1 MKSTSNTLQQLVL
14 RETDDGLRL
23 VRFLVDVM
31 DAEIEG
37 VKTADRA
44 AAARELLDR
53 CFGKPFT
60 STDRS
65 AETSDDDDDAS
76 DMLIDR
82 IMRVI
87 DEVSEDGGED
97 VVGGLPLRLLGE
109 VPSGEQ
115 EHDND

>member
-1 MKSTSNTLQQLVL
+1 MKSTSNSLQQLVL

-37 VKTADRA
+37 VKIADRA
-44 AAARELLDR
+44 SAARELLDR

-60 STDRS
+60 ATDRTS
-65 AETSDDDDDAS
+65 ETSDDTDDAS

-87 DEVSEDGGED
+87 DEADSE
-97 VVGGLPLRLLGE
+97 
-109 VPSGEQ
+109 EQ
-115 EHDND
+115 EVHND

>member
-1 MKSTSNTLQQLVL
+1 MKSTSNSLQQLVL

-37 VKTADRA
+37 VKVADRA

-60 STDRS
+60 ATDRTS
-65 AETSDDDDDAS
+65 ETSDDTDDAS

-87 DEVSEDGGED
+87 DEGSSDDQED
-97 VVGGLPLRLLGE
+97 
-109 VPSGEQ
+109 
-115 EHDND
+115 DND

>member
-1 MKSTSNTLQQLVL
+1 MSSTSNTLQQLVL
-14 RETDDGLRL
+14 RETDDGLKL

-37 VKTADRA
+37 VKTTDRT

-60 STDRS
+60 AADRT
-65 AETSDDDDDAS
+65 AEVSDDGDDAS
-76 DMLIDR
+76 NVLLDR

-87 DEVSEDGGED
+87 DEVSSPDVDVRDPEVLDALGDGLVDDWG
-97 VVGGLPLRLLGE
+97 
-109 VPSGEQ
+109 S
-115 EHDND
+115 DND

>member
-1 MKSTSNTLQQLVL
+1 MKSTSNSLQQLVL

-44 AAARELLDR
+44 AAARELMDR

-60 STDRS
+60 ATDRTS
-65 AETSDDDDDAS
+65 EISDDVDDAS
-76 DMLIDR
+76 DLLIDR

-87 DEVSEDGGED
+87 DEVALD
-97 VVGGLPLRLLGE
+97 
-109 VPSGEQ
+109 EQ
-115 EHDND
+115 ENHDG

>member
-1 MKSTSNTLQQLVL
+1 MKSTSNSLQQLVL

-37 VKTADRA
+37 VKIADRA
-44 AAARELLDR
+44 SAARELLDR

-60 STDRS
+60 ATDRTS
-65 AETSDDDDDAS
+65 ETSDDTDDAS

-87 DEVSEDGGED
+87 DEADSE
-97 VVGGLPLRLLGE
+97 
-109 VPSGEQ
+109 EQ
-115 EHDND
+115 EDDND

>member
-1 MKSTSNTLQQLVL
+1 MKSTSNSLQQLVL

-37 VKTADRA
+37 VKVADRA
-44 AAARELLDR
+44 AAARELMDR

-60 STDRS
+60 ATDRTS
-65 AETSDDDDDAS
+65 EISDDVDDAS
-76 DMLIDR
+76 DLLIDR

-87 DEVSEDGGED
+87 DEGSSDDQED
-97 VVGGLPLRLLGE
+97 
-109 VPSGEQ
+109 
-115 EHDND
+115 DND

>member
-37 VKTADRA
+37 VKIADRA
-44 AAARELLDR
+44 SAARELLDR

-60 STDRS
+60 ATDRTS
-65 AETSDDDDDAS
+65 ETSDDTDDAS

-87 DEVSEDGGED
+87 DEADSE
-97 VVGGLPLRLLGE
+97 
-109 VPSGEQ
+109 EQ
-115 EHDND
+115 EDDND

>member
-1 MKSTSNTLQQLVL
+1 MKSTSNSLQQLVL

-37 VKTADRA
+37 VKVADRA
-44 AAARELLDR
+44 AAARELMDR

-60 STDRS
+60 ATDRTS
-65 AETSDDDDDAS
+65 EISDDVDDAS

-87 DEVSEDGGED
+87 DEADSE
-97 VVGGLPLRLLGE
+97 
-109 VPSGEQ
+109 EQ
-115 EHDND
+115 EVHND